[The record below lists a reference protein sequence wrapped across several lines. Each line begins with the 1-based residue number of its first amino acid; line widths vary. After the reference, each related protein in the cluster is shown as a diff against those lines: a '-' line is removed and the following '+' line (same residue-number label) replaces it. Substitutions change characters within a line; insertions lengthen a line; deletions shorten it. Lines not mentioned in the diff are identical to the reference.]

1 MNQSVVRVKNFQAE
15 YDFRICNLSVSVY
28 CVGNGKIVLDILNK
42 QTKELVFENL
52 EIKDGTQSIQ
62 CDLDN
67 GVYSFKIYEV
77 LSEDDNSDRYLLYET
92 NYTYSNPY
100 DPKEGE
106 IIIKNIKYQ
115 GNEYALRYYYKINNI
130 VKDENDENVAYGE
143 MVGYDKF
150 DILKSIND
158 LYKVRITYID
168 PEHKEIFLEFKDDE
182 EDEDGE
188 YLYFLFHRDKRMLL
202 RDEEK
207 LEQVNYDRYFELMS
221 EDSTYLTTNYK

>member
-62 CDLDN
+62 CDLED
-67 GVYSFKIYEV
+67 GVYNFKIYEV
-77 LSEDDNSDRYLLYET
+77 LSEEDNSDRYLLYET

-115 GNEYALRYYYKINNI
+115 GDEYALRYYYKINNI
-130 VKDENDENVAYGE
+130 VSDENDENIAYGE
-143 MVGYDKF
+143 MIGYDKF

-168 PEHKEIFLEFKDDE
+168 PEHKEIFLEFKE
-182 EDEDGE
+182 EDSDDE

>member
-62 CDLDN
+62 CDLED
-67 GVYSFKIYEV
+67 GVYNFKIYEV
-77 LSEDDNSDRYLLYET
+77 LSEEDNSDRYLLYET

-115 GNEYALRYYYKINNI
+115 GDEYALRYYYKINNI
-130 VKDENDENVAYGE
+130 VSDENDENIAYGE
-143 MVGYDKF
+143 MIGYDKF

-168 PEHKEIFLEFKDDE
+168 SEHKEIFLEFKE
-182 EDEDGE
+182 EDSDDE